1 MEGRGLYLFG
11 AYYNSSLG
19 YCSNEVSRL
28 FQMGYIIAKNLSDKY
43 CIYLT
48 SVGKN
53 MPPYLLT
60 DQLKMEGYL
69 PPPLPKKKTKMKR

>member
-11 AYYNSSLG
+11 APW
-19 YCSNEVSRL
+19 VIV
-28 FQMGYIIAKNLSDKY
+28 QMNDHTFSKWGIKLNSDKY

>member
-19 YCSNEVSRL
+19 NCSNEGSRL
-28 FQMGYIIAKNLSDKY
+28 KFQMGINSDKY
-43 CIYLT
+43 CTYP
-48 SVGKN
+48 N
-53 MPPYLLT
+53 YMPPYLLN
-60 DQLKMEGYL
+60 DQIKKEGYL